1 MRKFRSSRPE
11 MFSIKGILR
20 NLAKFRR
27 RHLCQSLFLNKV
39 AGLRSPTLLKK
50 RPWHRCFPVKI
61 AKFLRTPSFTEH
73 LWRLLLKVI
82 FLQMLVIINHQT
94 LTFPLEI
101 FMEYCTSKKLK
112 LYSNKLT

>member
-1 MRKFRSSRPE
+1 MIKFRSSRPE
-11 MFSIKGILR
+11 MFCIKGILR

-39 AGLRSPTLLKK
+39 AGLRSATLLKK

-73 LWRLLLKVI
+73 RWRLLLKVI
-82 FLQMLVIINHQT
+82 FPQMLVIINHQT
-94 LTFPLEI
+94 LTFPLQI
-101 FMEYCTSKKLK
+101 FMEYCISKKLK